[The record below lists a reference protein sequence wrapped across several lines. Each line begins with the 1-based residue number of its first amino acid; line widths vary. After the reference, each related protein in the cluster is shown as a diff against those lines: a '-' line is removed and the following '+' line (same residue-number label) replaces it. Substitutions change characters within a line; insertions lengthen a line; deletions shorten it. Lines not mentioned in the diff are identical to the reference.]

1 MYVNEYPI
9 LVEQVCPGLFVRVE
23 SVDATEALPR
33 KAFKITS
40 EEQID
45 EIRRL
50 GVSYVICI
58 SDKSDRLPISLEELE
73 KKKSQAAPHPLKKTF
88 KTPVSLELLGL
99 KRETIARN
107 KERRE
112 RFAACEKRYE
122 ETVSQVV
129 GVLKKAAKPSEE
141 VLAAAH
147 GMIASLVAT
156 FLSDMD
162 VVVSLMTNK
171 PREETRNYHAL
182 NVAVLSMMLAREVG
196 LGKDEMRDLGM
207 GALFHD
213 VGKGRVPI
221 QRFSK
226 GNLTTLNK
234 VVREY
239 YREHPFIG
247 AKIVSAFPD
256 FPPAALEVVLKHH
269 ETLDGQGFPSG
280 LPAGDIPLLARIVAI
295 ANAYDRYCNKKDES
309 GYATPHEA
317 LKAMYGRKGK
327 LDQMLLATF
336 IRNIGVYPPGSI
348 VELSNGLPGMVIS
361 SNPRESFRPSVLVH
375 HPDIPRKEA
384 LIIDL
389 TIEEDI
395 KIVRCL
401 RPEDLPREVF
411 AYLNPV
417 RRANYYVDTL
427 QPS

>member
-1 MYVNEYPI
+1 MQVNEYPI
-9 LVEQVCPGLFVRVE
+9 LVEQLCPGLFVRVE
-23 SVDATEALPR
+23 SAEGIGPLSK

-40 EEQID
+40 DAQIEEIK
-45 EIRRL
+45 RL
-50 GVSYVICI
+50 GLNYVICI

-73 KKKSQAAPHPLKKTF
+73 RRKNLERSGRGSRPM

-112 RFAACEKRYE
+112 RFALCEKRYDE
-122 ETVSQVV
+122 AVSQVV
-129 GVLKKAAKPSEE
+129 GVLKQAAKPSDE
-141 VLAAAH
+141 VLTAAR
-147 GMIASLVAT
+147 GMISSLVNT

-162 VVVSLMTNK
+162 VVVSLMTTK

-182 NVAVLSMMLAREVG
+182 NVTVLSLMLAREIG
-196 LGKDEMRDLGM
+196 LDKDRMHDLGM
-207 GALFHD
+207 GAIFHD

-226 GNLTTLNK
+226 GNMTTLNK

-239 YREHPFIG
+239 YREHPVLG
-247 AKIVSAFPD
+247 AKIVAAFPD
-256 FPPAALEVVLKHH
+256 FPPQALDVVLKHH
-269 ETLDGQGFPSG
+269 ETLDGQGFPAGLSG
-280 LPAGDIPLLARIVAI
+280 DDVPTLARIAAVADT
-295 ANAYDRYCNKKDES
+295 YDNLCNRKDET
-309 GYATPHEA
+309 GFVTPHEA
-317 LKAMYGRKGK
+317 LKAMYGKK
-327 LDQMLLATF
+327 TSLDQMLLATF
-336 IRNIGVYPPGSI
+336 IRNIGVYPPGSV
-348 VELSNGLPGMVIS
+348 VELSNGLTGMVVS
-361 SNPRESFRPSVLVH
+361 SSPRASFRPSVLVH

-395 KIVRCL
+395 KILRAV

-427 QPS
+427 NPA

>member
-1 MYVNEYPI
+1 MHVNEYPI
-9 LVEQVCPGLFVRVE
+9 LVEQVCPGLFVRLE
-23 SVDATEALPR
+23 SVAETSSLPR

-40 EEQID
+40 QEQIA

-50 GVSYVICI
+50 GIRYVICI
-58 SDKSDRLPISLEELE
+58 SDKSDRLPIPLEELNQQKDPAVPAPA
-73 KKKSQAAPHPLKKTF
+73 KKQF

-112 RFAACEKRYE
+112 RFVACEKRYE

-141 VLAAAH
+141 VLWAAR
-147 GMIASLVAT
+147 GMVATLVDT

-182 NVAVLSMMLAREVG
+182 NVTVLSLMLARELG

-239 YREHPFIG
+239 YREHPVLG
-247 AKIVSAFPD
+247 AKIVAAFPD
-256 FPPAALEVVLKHH
+256 FPPAALDVVLKHH

-280 LPAGDIPLLARIVAI
+280 LSASEIPTLARIVAV
-295 ANAYDRYCNKKDES
+295 ANSYDRYCNKKDDA

-336 IRNIGVYPPGSI
+336 IRSIGVYPPGSI

-361 SNPRESFRPSVLVH
+361 SNPRASFRPSVLTH

-389 TIEEDI
+389 TIEEDLTI
-395 KIVRCL
+395 ARCL
-401 RPEDLPREVF
+401 RPEDLPREVL

-417 RRANYYVDTL
+417 RRANYYVDTM
-427 QPS
+427 PPP